1 MMETSRSIAA
11 PLEERAVAESSR
23 RAFLPAA
30 MAKAWAFIVRDY
42 QIDSSYKFNFLL
54 KSVNSLAPLFFFY
67 FLSKLMATDGTNGLA
82 KYGGDYFS
90 FVLIGLAFHRYLQLS
105 LRWFADSVYAA
116 QVTGCLE
123 TMLGSQTRPTSII
136 WLSSFYGL
144 ISTTLHL
151 VLILVVAALAFGL
164 DLRQADLFATL
175 VVFLLS
181 ISTFIGFGILSAAAI
196 ILFKRGD
203 PVTFLFSS
211 VGVVLGGAY
220 FPIEVMPLWLQKIA
234 VIFPITHSL
243 DALRLTLLE
252 GYSLSE
258 VAGPA
263 TILLI
268 MGAILLPASLWAF
281 SFAVKKGRRDGTL
294 MQY

>member
-1 MMETSRSIAA
+1 MGTSRGIATY
-11 PLEERAVAESSR
+11 LEEPVARQGSGRALLQATS
-23 RAFLPAA
+23 
-30 MAKAWAFIVRDY
+30 AKAWAFIVRDY
-42 QIDSSYKFNFLL
+42 QIDASYKFNFLL

-67 FLSKLMATDGTNGLA
+67 FLSKLMATDGTGGLA

-105 LRWFADSVYAA
+105 LRWFADSVYVA

-123 TMLGSQTRPTSII
+123 TMLGSQTRPTAIVL
-136 WLSSFYGL
+136 LSSFYGL
-144 ISTTLHL
+144 ISTTIHL
-151 VLILVVAALAFGL
+151 VLILAVAALFFGL
-164 DLRQADLFATL
+164 DLGRADLPATL

-181 ISTFIGFGILSAAAI
+181 ILTFIGFGILSAAAI

-234 VIFPITHSL
+234 TIFPITHSL

-252 GYSLSE
+252 GHSLSE
-258 VAGPA
+258 VAEPVMVLA
-263 TILLI
+263 I
-268 MGAILLPASLWAF
+268 MGAILLPASLKAF
-281 SFAVKKGRRDGTL
+281 SFAVRRGRRDGTL